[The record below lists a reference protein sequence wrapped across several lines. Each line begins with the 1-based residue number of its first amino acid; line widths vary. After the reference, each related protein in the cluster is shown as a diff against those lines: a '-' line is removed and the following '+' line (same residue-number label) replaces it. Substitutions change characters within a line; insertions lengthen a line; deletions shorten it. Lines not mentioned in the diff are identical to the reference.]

1 MDNPL
6 SPSLY
11 NRNELLTFE
20 PKLPWVGPF
29 LKQNYWYSKVVL
41 QLFQLLVMLFI
52 SIHIRLQH

>member
-6 SPSLY
+6 SLSLY

-29 LKQNYWYSKVVL
+29 
-41 QLFQLLVMLFI
+41 FETELLVKQSGVTAFPASGYVI
-52 SIHIRLQH
+52 YQHTY